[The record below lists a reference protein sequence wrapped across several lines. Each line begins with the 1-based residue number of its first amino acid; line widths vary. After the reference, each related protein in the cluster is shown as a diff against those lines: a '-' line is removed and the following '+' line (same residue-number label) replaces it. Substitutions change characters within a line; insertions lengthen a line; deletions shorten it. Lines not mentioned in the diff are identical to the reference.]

1 MQDEQLPEEL
11 QDSSEELFPT
21 EADSD
26 PDAAPQTEPESGS
39 SRESRLLLL
48 FGSLSRLGIA
58 DSVLRIGTHM
68 LFIALALLV
77 VWVMQAY
84 YLGAQYNINK
94 RSTSF

>member
-11 QDSSEELFPT
+11 QDPSEELFPT
-21 EADSD
+21 EANSD

-58 DSVLRIGTHM
+58 DSVKSRSGCSAAHIHTHERIARSSTHILR
-68 LFIALALLV
+68 
-77 VWVMQAY
+77 W
-84 YLGAQYNINK
+84 
-94 RSTSF
+94 RSI